1 MPRAKR
7 HGQGSSSRRRHSLE
21 HELPPHIKWLSD
33 DAPLGAYLVDTV
45 AQGLFE
51 VKGTSV
57 LETLSHLEVEPFIQ
71 HLASS
76 QDSPIAF
83 ARLIRQRISFSA
95 NYSVMVAR
103 NYFVNNPRRLHL
115 TRRFFGDLPKIRVLI
130 DRNKSLNPLALFL
143 STTKLVQL
151 SRSQSGTDQ
160 IKHLQSALQL
170 VSKLIGEYLLSYKPQ
185 GKPGNHDPFAR
196 AFIDEIFE
204 LWCDHVWVEPL
215 PSENR
220 LFIRLIAAAWLDLRL
235 PTKDHKGV
243 RLEDWLNDRVRKR
256 FPDGIHSSRLSRQEM
271 TIFNR
276 TNMSAVTNVEQ

>member
-1 MPRAKR
+1 
-7 HGQGSSSRRRHSLE
+7 
-21 HELPPHIKWLSD
+21 
-33 DAPLGAYLVDTV
+33 
-45 AQGLFE
+45 
-51 VKGTSV
+51 
-57 LETLSHLEVEPFIQ
+57 LSHLEVEPFIQ